1 MNGFFPKISDLTTLQ
16 LGKGEYNSRIYKK
29 CYGQYKTV
37 WRTLIT
43 SCYKELID
51 SLTNG

>member
-1 MNGFFPKISDLTTLQ
+1 MVFFQNFKFDPILQ
-16 LGKGEYNSRIYKK
+16 LGTEGYNFIIYKK
-29 CYGQYKTV
+29 SFSQYKTV

-51 SLTNG
+51 SLTN